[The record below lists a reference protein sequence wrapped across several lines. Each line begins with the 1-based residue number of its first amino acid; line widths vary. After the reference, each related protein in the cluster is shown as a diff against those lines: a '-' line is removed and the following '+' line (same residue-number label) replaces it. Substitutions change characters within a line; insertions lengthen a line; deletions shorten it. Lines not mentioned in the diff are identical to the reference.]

1 MTILDYLPGIPRTY
15 WKDYVK
21 AIEPTKPLLINSG
34 ERNVQL
40 FPSNLTGKK
49 GLILEFT
56 LSTNNPG
63 IKFNL
68 RIDNRTISAT
78 LQQIYDGG
86 YYNYYIPDI
95 PFISEYN
102 TTGNIY
108 VINILGQL
116 PFRND
121 VYVYA
126 DNLTTSPAI
135 INVMGF
141 HAIIFEPGFYKK
153 LAELKN
159 GKED

>member
-1 MTILDYLPGIPRTY
+1 MTIFDYLPGIPRTY

-21 AIEPTKPLLINSG
+21 TIEPTKPLVINAG
-34 ERNVQL
+34 ERNIQL
-40 FPSNLTGKK
+40 FPSNLTDKR
-49 GLILEFT
+49 GLILEFLLT
-56 LSTNNPG
+56 SNNPG

-78 LQQIYDGG
+78 LQQIYEGG
-86 YYNYYIPDI
+86 YYNYYIPDT

-102 TTGNIY
+102 TKDNEYTVNI
-108 VINILGQL
+108 IGQY

-126 DNLTTSPAI
+126 DNLTTSPAVI
-135 INVMGF
+135 SAMGF
-141 HAIIFEPGFYKK
+141 RAIIFEPGFYKK
-153 LAELKN
+153 LAELKS